1 MSDNE
6 MLYCIEL
13 LSVHPLLNTGNI
25 RILIDIKEG
34 ILRSPCMLSI
44 STTFPLWKVPAYVLE
59 VPAMLLAICQ
69 PISVI
74 STVYISVCIHMHI
87 CIHVQMT

>member
-6 MLYCIEL
+6 MLYCTEL

-25 RILIDIKEG
+25 RILIDIQEG
-34 ILRSPCMLSI
+34 ILRSPCMLFI
-44 STTFPLWKVPAYVLE
+44 STTFPLCKVPAYVLE

-69 PISVI
+69 PISGI
-74 STVYISVCIHMHI
+74 STVCACMYIRMHI